1 MKIAVGGSMQ
11 FAEQM
16 VEVKRKLEQM
26 GHQVFL
32 SLNTEKLVGKTQKE
46 KEQIKLKQKF
56 SENAI
61 ESFWNSM
68 KNSDALLIL
77 NYDKNGVKNYI
88 GGNSFMDITLAYY
101 LKQKIYLLN
110 PIPDNPIY
118 KTELQAIKPTI
129 LNADLNLI
137 R

>member
-1 MKIAVGGSMQ
+1 MQ